1 MEQAPSIDEHLSR
14 QPGEPEELVR
24 AVPAIVKAYL
34 AEVRE
39 HLEWLHCSP
48 DPPGLATSDAPVV
61 RVSQPGSGRRVNEAN
76 SDLMDRM
83 IRRLYDL
90 AEEVHRARGGDV
102 DADIAVIAVGGYA
115 RREMSIHSDVDI
127 LILYRE
133 ELTGFVEHI
142 SERLQYWL
150 WDAGLTVGCA
160 TRTLEETVSLGLEDV
175 TVRTAVLTARFLCGD
190 GEFFHV
196 FADRIRDE
204 LLPDPTAFVIEQQE
218 LMRERQMEYG
228 DSLYL
233 LQPNVKEGVGTLR
246 DYHTAYW
253 VARGTQPSVRNVDD
267 LLHFGLLTESEMDD
281 YKEALD
287 FFWRTRNELHRI
299 AKRANDQMSFEL
311 QEEVSEALGYG
322 SMAAAFEKAAAAQH
336 RRSQGDGETLADLRF
351 EPDNPDLPV
360 ERFMRDYYRH
370 ARAIKSYSELVIDQ
384 CATRALNSSSDHSD
398 QDVDVE
404 LEDGFYLANHQLAI
418 PHASHLREQ
427 PIRLLRAY
435 EVAQAHQVSLS
446 RIAERLI
453 RENLYLLDDELRSS
467 KEVSEM
473 FMRMLDSETRVMRT
487 LMSMNDVGLLS
498 QLMPEWAH
506 IVCRWQHVIYHT
518 YTVDVHSIFLVEELR
533 RLWRGKY
540 ARVMPVLTELM
551 QEVGDR
557 GVLFLGCLLHDIGKG
572 FGGDHSSK
580 GVVRAIPAIKR
591 LGLSPDRSARVLFIV
606 QHHLLMSHL
615 AQSRDLSDAKL
626 ILELA
631 QICGDR
637 TNLRNLYLA
646 TFADIRASSLE
657 GWTDWKGQLLRE
669 LYERTAEMLETGAE
683 RPDQA
688 VALLEARVERRRDG
702 AREELMRLGVG
713 EGKIASLFAALPRRY
728 FLSHTPRQIARHA
741 QVVLRFGDGTRL
753 AIANRDMKGGFT
765 EFILCTSD
773 VHGLYSQVAGVMTAC
788 GLDILGSHVYTTTG
802 GLALEI
808 YRTRTPRGGPEERS
822 ILWAEVESTL
832 DAVLGGEARVEELVR
847 RRRRPVGTAR
857 LPSRK
862 DARVLVSNTESEFY
876 TLVDVIADDRL
887 GLLYDATRTIG
898 EHGFEIYISKAAT
911 IKDQVTDTFY
921 LKDRN
926 GKKIKNSNDLD
937 RLREALLEAVDS
949 EVEGR
954 TRG

>member
-1 MEQAPSIDEHLSR
+1 MELPPTIDGHLASL
-14 QPGEPEELVR
+14 PTKPEQRGR
-24 AVPAIVKAYL
+24 AVPAAVKAYL
-34 AEVRE
+34 EEVRT
-39 HLEWLHCSP
+39 HLKFLHGSK
-48 DPPGLATSDAPVV
+48 SRS
-61 RVSQPGSGRRVNEAN
+61 RVSVEESGAASIHSQRVGRRVNEAN

-83 IRRLYDL
+83 IRRLFDL
-90 AEEVHRARGGDV
+90 AEEIYRARGQEV
-102 DADIAVIAVGGYA
+102 DADVAVIAVGGYA
-115 RREMSIHSDVDI
+115 RREMSIHSDVDL
-127 LILYRE
+127 LILYRD
-133 ELTGFVEHI
+133 ELTPFVQHI

-150 WDAGLTVGCA
+150 WDGGLSVGCA
-160 TRTLEETVSLGLEDV
+160 TRTIAETVALGLEDV
-175 TVRTAVLTARFLCGD
+175 TVRTGVLTARFLCGD

-204 LLPDPTAFVIEQQE
+204 LLPDPEAFVAEQQE
-218 LMRERQMEYG
+218 LMRERQIDYG

-233 LQPNVKEGVGTLR
+233 LQPNVKEGAGALR

-253 VARGTQPSVRNVDD
+253 VARGTQPSVRNIDD
-267 LLHFGLLTESEMDD
+267 FLHFGLLTETEMND
-281 YKEALD
+281 YREALD
-287 FFWRTRNELHRI
+287 FLWWTRNELHCLSR
-299 AKRANDQMSFEL
+299 RANDQMSFEL
-311 QEEVSEALGYG
+311 QEGVSEGLGYG
-322 SMAAAFEKAAAAQH
+322 SMAAAAAESIAASVE
-336 RRSQGDGETLADLRF
+336 RSDGRPESLVDIRF

-384 CATRALNSSSDHSD
+384 CASRANSEQAESISRIE
-398 QDVDVE
+398 V
-404 LEDGFYLANHQLAI
+404 EDGFYLANNQLAV
-418 PHASHLREQ
+418 PHAAHLRED
-427 PIRLLRAY
+427 PIRVLRAFA
-435 EVAQAHQVSLS
+435 VAQRHQVGLS
-446 RIAERLI
+446 RMAERLI
-453 RENLYLLDDELRSS
+453 RENLHLLDEPIRSS
-467 KEVSEM
+467 KEVGDL
-473 FMRMLDSETRVMRT
+473 FMQMLDSETRVMRT

-498 QLMPEWAH
+498 QVMPEWAH

-540 ARVMPVLTELM
+540 VRIMPELTELM
-551 QEVGDR
+551 QEVDDR
-557 GVLFLGCLLHDIGKG
+557 SVLFLGCLLHDIGKG

-580 GVVRAIPAIKR
+580 GVVRALPAVER
-591 LGLSPDRSARVLFIV
+591 LGLSPERTARVLFVV

-637 TNLRNLYLA
+637 QNLRNLYLA
-646 TFADIRASSLE
+646 TFADIRASSVE
-657 GWTDWKGQLLRE
+657 AWTDWKGQLLRE

-688 VALLEARVERRRDG
+688 VALLEARVERRREG

-713 EGKIASLFAALPRRY
+713 EAKISSLFAELPRRY

-741 QVVLRFGDGTRL
+741 QVVLRFGDGSRL
-753 AIANRDMKGGFT
+753 ATANRDMKGDFT

-773 VHGLYSQVAGVMTAC
+773 VHGLYSDVAGVMTAC
-788 GLDILGSHVYTTTG
+788 GLNILGSHVYTTSG

-808 YRTRTPRGGPEERS
+808 YRTRTPRGGPEERAMV
-822 ILWAEVESTL
+822 WAEVESSL
-832 DAVLGGEARVEELVR
+832 ESVLIGAAEVGELVR

-857 LPSRK
+857 PPSRK
-862 DARVLVSNTESEFY
+862 EPRVLVSNTESEFY

-921 LKDRN
+921 LKDQN
-926 GKKIKNSNDLD
+926 GKKIKDSHRLD
-937 RLREALLEAVDS
+937 RLREGLLEALGAGLG
-949 EVEGR
+949 GR
-954 TRG
+954 SRG